1 MTSDND
7 RLRAVFLKRSK
18 ISQREF
24 GERYGIGTAGM
35 VNQLLLGRRPV
46 SLAAAVKFAE
56 GLGCAIDDFS
66 PELAAFARKAAS
78 FTHEIETDIDSAIHP
93 NRIPVLTGEEVAS
106 RSRGKEDEPAG
117 WTLTDHRMA
126 EGSFA
131 LRIEDTQMEP
141 HFTAGDIVIIEPIA
155 PAGGLRGR
163 SPVGCR
169 QSSVYAVLSE
179 NGSRFRKNGIRS
191 SAEQQSLSGASL
203 DRRQYP
209 DSRRDDRAPVVQT
222 EALIGKT
229 DEKQAGRDL
238 WISSRFAYERKK
250 TPFTSASFREP

>member
-35 VNQLLLGRRPV
+35 V

-155 PAGGLRGR
+155 PAAGGCVAAL
-163 SPVGCR
+163 P
-169 QSSVYAVLSE
+169 
-179 NGSRFRKNGIRS
+179 
-191 SAEQQSLSGASL
+191 SGAG
-203 DRRQYP
+203 RAVFMQYSP
-209 DSRRDDRAPVVQT
+209 KTDPVS
-222 EALIGKT
+222 GKT
-229 DEKQAGRDL
+229 EFDL
-238 WISSRFAYERKK
+238 LPSNNLYPVLHSTEGNIRILGVMTEHRSYRRK
-250 TPFTSASFREP
+250 R

>member
-141 HFTAGDIVIIEPIA
+141 HFTAGDCVAALP
-155 PAGGLRGR
+155 
-163 SPVGCR
+163 
-169 QSSVYAVLSE
+169 
-179 NGSRFRKNGIRS
+179 
-191 SAEQQSLSGASL
+191 SGAG
-203 DRRQYP
+203 RAVFMQYSP
-209 DSRRDDRAPVVQT
+209 KTDPVS
-222 EALIGKT
+222 GKT
-229 DEKQAGRDL
+229 EFDL
-238 WISSRFAYERKK
+238 LPSNNLYPVLHSTEGNIRILGVMTEHRSYRRK
-250 TPFTSASFREP
+250 R

>member
-155 PAGGLRGR
+155 PAAGGCVAAL
-163 SPVGCR
+163 P
-169 QSSVYAVLSE
+169 
-179 NGSRFRKNGIRS
+179 
-191 SAEQQSLSGASL
+191 SGAG
-203 DRRQYP
+203 RAVFMQYSP
-209 DSRRDDRAPVVQT
+209 
-222 EALIGKT
+222 KT
-229 DEKQAGRDL
+229 DPVSGKRNSIFCRAT
-238 WISSRFAYERKK
+238 ISIRC
-250 TPFTSASFREP
+250 FTRPKAISGFSA

>member
-1 MTSDND
+1 MTNDND

-56 GLGCAIDDFS
+56 GIGCAIDDFS

-131 LRIEDTQMEP
+131 
-141 HFTAGDIVIIEPIA
+141 GDIVIIEPIA
-155 PAGGLRGR
+155 PAAGDCVAAL
-163 SPVGCR
+163 P
-169 QSSVYAVLSE
+169 
-179 NGSRFRKNGIRS
+179 
-191 SAEQQSLSGASL
+191 SGAG
-203 DRRQYP
+203 RAVFMQYSP
-209 DSRRDDRAPVVQT
+209 KTDPVS
-222 EALIGKT
+222 GKT
-229 DEKQAGRDL
+229 EFDL
-238 WISSRFAYERKK
+238 LPSNNLYPVLHSTEGNIRILGVMTEHRSYRRK
-250 TPFTSASFREP
+250 R

>member
-93 NRIPVLTGEEVAS
+93 NR
-106 RSRGKEDEPAG
+106 
-117 WTLTDHRMA
+117 WTITDHRLA

-141 HFTAGDIVIIEPIA
+141 HFTAGDVVIIEPIA
-155 PAGGLRGR
+155 PVSGDCVAAL
-163 SPVGCR
+163 P
-169 QSSVYAVLSE
+169 
-179 NGSRFRKNGIRS
+179 
-191 SAEQQSLSGASL
+191 SGAG
-203 DRRQYP
+203 RAVFMQYSP
-209 DSRRDDRAPVVQT
+209 
-222 EALIGKT
+222 KT
-229 DEKQAGRDL
+229 DPVSGKPEFDL
-238 WISSRFAYERKK
+238 LPSNNLYPVIHSKDGNIRILGVMTEHRSYRRK
-250 TPFTSASFREP
+250 R

>member
-18 ISQREF
+18 ISRREF

-93 NRIPVLTGEEVAS
+93 NRIPVLTGEEVAL
-106 RSRGKEDEPAG
+106 RSRGKDGEPTG
-117 WTLTDHRMA
+117 WTITDHRLA

-141 HFTAGDIVIIEPIA
+141 HFTAGDVVIIEPIA
-155 PAGGLRGR
+155 PVSGDCVAAL
-163 SPVGCR
+163 P
-169 QSSVYAVLSE
+169 
-179 NGSRFRKNGIRS
+179 
-191 SAEQQSLSGASL
+191 SGAG
-203 DRRQYP
+203 RAVFMQYSP
-209 DSRRDDRAPVVQT
+209 
-222 EALIGKT
+222 KT
-229 DEKQAGRDL
+229 DPVSGKPEFDL
-238 WISSRFAYERKK
+238 LPSNNLYPVIHSKDGNIRILGVMTEHRSYRRK
-250 TPFTSASFREP
+250 R

>member
-93 NRIPVLTGEEVAS
+93 NRIPVLTGEEMAS

-155 PAGGLRGR
+155 PAAGGCVAAL
-163 SPVGCR
+163 P
-169 QSSVYAVLSE
+169 
-179 NGSRFRKNGIRS
+179 
-191 SAEQQSLSGASL
+191 SGAG
-203 DRRQYP
+203 RAVFMQYSP
-209 DSRRDDRAPVVQT
+209 KTDPVS
-222 EALIGKT
+222 GKT
-229 DEKQAGRDL
+229 EFDL
-238 WISSRFAYERKK
+238 LPSNNLYPVLHSTEGNIRILGVMTEHRSYRRK
-250 TPFTSASFREP
+250 R

>member
-78 FTHEIETDIDSAIHP
+78 LRTRLKPI
-93 NRIPVLTGEEVAS
+93 LTA
-106 RSRGKEDEPAG
+106 
-117 WTLTDHRMA
+117 
-126 EGSFA
+126 
-131 LRIEDTQMEP
+131 
-141 HFTAGDIVIIEPIA
+141 
-155 PAGGLRGR
+155 
-163 SPVGCR
+163 
-169 QSSVYAVLSE
+169 
-179 NGSRFRKNGIRS
+179 RFIRT
-191 SAEQQSLSGASL
+191 GY
-203 DRRQYP
+203 RC
-209 DSRRDDRAPVVQT
+209 
-222 EALIGKT
+222 
-229 DEKQAGRDL
+229 
-238 WISSRFAYERKK
+238 
-250 TPFTSASFREP
+250 

>member
-1 MTSDND
+1 MTSNND

-56 GLGCAIDDFS
+56 GIGCAIDDFS

-78 FTHEIETDIDSAIHP
+78 FTIHP

-155 PAGGLRGR
+155 PAAGDCVAAL
-163 SPVGCR
+163 P
-169 QSSVYAVLSE
+169 
-179 NGSRFRKNGIRS
+179 
-191 SAEQQSLSGASL
+191 SGAG
-203 DRRQYP
+203 RAVFMQYSP
-209 DSRRDDRAPVVQT
+209 KTDPVS
-222 EALIGKT
+222 GKT
-229 DEKQAGRDL
+229 EFDL
-238 WISSRFAYERKK
+238 LPSNNLYPVLHSTEGNIRILGVMTEHRSYRRK
-250 TPFTSASFREP
+250 R

>member
-155 PAGGLRGR
+155 PAAGAAW
-163 SPVGCR
+163 P
-169 QSSVYAVLSE
+169 LS
-179 NGSRFRKNGIRS
+179 RRVP
-191 SAEQQSLSGASL
+191 AEQCLCSTLRKRIPFPEKRNLIFCRATISIRCFTRPKAISG
-203 DRRQYP
+203 
-209 DSRRDDRAPVVQT
+209 
-222 EALIGKT
+222 
-229 DEKQAGRDL
+229 
-238 WISSRFAYERKK
+238 F
-250 TPFTSASFREP
+250 SA

>member
-1 MTSDND
+1 
-7 RLRAVFLKRSK
+7 
-18 ISQREF
+18 
-24 GERYGIGTAGM
+24 M

-155 PAGGLRGR
+155 PAAGDCVAAL
-163 SPVGCR
+163 P
-169 QSSVYAVLSE
+169 
-179 NGSRFRKNGIRS
+179 
-191 SAEQQSLSGASL
+191 SGAG
-203 DRRQYP
+203 
-209 DSRRDDRAPVVQT
+209 RACSTLRKQIPFP
-222 EALIGKT
+222 
-229 DEKQAGRDL
+229 EKRNSIFCRAT
-238 WISSRFAYERKK
+238 ISIRC
-250 TPFTSASFREP
+250 FTRPKAISGFSA